1 MELYRRAAKD
11 FEMGGHVVKEGS
23 VIAIPMAHVARHDP
37 RWAGATG
44 DLAPERF
51 NPERM
56 LQRDGRTPGDQMP
69 FGYGP
74 RYCLGAYLAQ
84 AEMKAFLAL
93 YARRYSATCD
103 PTTEW
108 HYTVGRTPKNG
119 LPTRMEELP
128 PSAVVA

>member
-11 FEMGGHVVKEGS
+11 FEMGGHA
-23 VIAIPMAHVARHDP
+23 IAKGTPISIPLAHVTANDP
-37 RWAGATG
+37 RWAGAAG

-51 NPERM
+51 NPERF
-56 LQRDGRTPGDQMP
+56 LQPEARTPGDQMP
-69 FGYGP
+69 FGYGS

-108 HYTVGRTPKNG
+108 HYTIGRTPKNG

-128 PSAVVA
+128 PSVAVV

>member
-11 FEMGGHVVKEGS
+11 FELGGHAVPAGT
-23 VIAIPMAHVARHDP
+23 AISIPLAYVSAHDP

-44 DLAPERF
+44 DLAPEVF
-51 NPERM
+51 NPDRM
-56 LQRDGRTPGDQMP
+56 LRPEGRAPGDQMP
-69 FGYGP
+69 FGYGS

-93 YARRYSATCD
+93 YAQRYSATCD

-108 HYTVGRTPKNG
+108 HYTIGRTPKNG
-119 LPTRMEELP
+119 LPTLMRELP
-128 PSAVVA
+128 PAAAVA